1 MAISVSTGISSGID
15 YNAIIEATLA
25 VDQVTIDKYESQK
38 TTFESEISA
47 LGKIKSGLSSIQDA
61 VDALADPDEFF
72 GYSATSSDE
81 SILTTEVTGNPAP
94 GTYYV
99 EVTQIATPE
108 ILVGS
113 DGFSSRET
121 DIGGGTLSIAVG
133 SGDAIEIEV
142 TDTASSLE
150 NIVDA
155 INDSDAE
162 VTASIVEVSD
172 GAYALSLMAD
182 ENGQSITFSISDDD
196 GDDTD
201 ASGLSSL
208 YADPATETMTTAQS
222 AANAEYKLGTMEF
235 ESSSN
240 EIDGL
245 IDGVTLNLE
254 SAAVGTTVTIQVEE
268 DNSSTAEKIQTFVD
282 AYNSIADTMA
292 LYQDAGDEESYG
304 VLLGDSTTNRL
315 RSRLQSLLFT
325 TVETGNSNISYLSSL
340 GVEMGDDGK
349 LTFNESTFEDALDE
363 DPDAVLDFFTTE
375 DTGFAALADSTLEA
389 YTKYDGILDAKMD
402 GLGETVSRIG
412 DKVDTLEDK
421 LDVTE
426 DRLRTRYAA
435 LETLLS
441 GLMGTQSSLISLLGS
456 LSTTSS

>member
-15 YNAIIEATLA
+15 YNAIIEATLD
-25 VDQVTIDKYESQK
+25 VQQVSIDRYESQK
-38 TTFESEISA
+38 STYESEISA
-47 LGKIKSGLSSIQDA
+47 LGKIKSGLSSIQEA
-61 VDALADPDEFF
+61 IDALADPDDFF
-72 GYSATSSDE
+72 GYSATSSDDD
-81 SILTTEVTGNPAP
+81 ILTTEVTGNPAA

-99 EVTQIATPE
+99 EVTRIATPE

-121 DIGGGTLSIAVG
+121 DLGGGTLSIAVG
-133 SGDAIEIEV
+133 SGDAVEVEIA
-142 TDTASSLE
+142 DTSSSLE
-150 NIVDA
+150 DIVDA

-172 GAYALSLMAD
+172 GAYALSLMTE
-182 ENGQSITFSISDDD
+182 ENGQSITFSISDND
-196 GDDTD
+196 GNDAD

-208 YADPATETMTTAQS
+208 YSDPATGAMTTAQ
-222 AANAEYKLGTMEF
+222 AATTALYNLGTMEF

-254 SAAVGTTVTIQVEE
+254 SAAAGTTVTVQVEK

-282 AYNSIADTMA
+282 AYNSITDTLE
-292 LYQDAGDEESYG
+292 LYQDVGDEDSYG

-315 RSRLQSLLFT
+315 RSRLQSLLYT
-325 TVETGNSNISYLSSL
+325 TVETGNSDISYLSNL
-340 GVEMGDDGK
+340 GVEMGDDGQ
-349 LTFNESTFEDALDE
+349 LTFDESTFEDALDE
-363 DPDAVLDFFTTE
+363 NPDAVLDFFTTE

-389 YTKYDGILDAKMD
+389 YVKYDGILDTKID
-402 GLGETVSRIG
+402 GLGETVSRID
-412 DKVDTLEDK
+412 DKVETLEDK
-421 LDVTE
+421 LDATE
-426 DRLRTRYAA
+426 ERLRTRYAS

-441 GLMGTQSSLISLLGS
+441 GLMSTQSYLTSLLSS
-456 LSTTSS
+456 LSTSS